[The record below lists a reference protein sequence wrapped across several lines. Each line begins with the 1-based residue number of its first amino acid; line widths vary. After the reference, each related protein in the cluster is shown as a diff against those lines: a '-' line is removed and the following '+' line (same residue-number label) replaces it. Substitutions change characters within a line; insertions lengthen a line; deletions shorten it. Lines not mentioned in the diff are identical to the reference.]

1 VQRQSHTVKP
11 PTKRLF
17 ACSALT
23 ITLASRSALAQ
34 DASAPGADATV
45 DASAV
50 IASQPTVE
58 LQPITV
64 PIAPAVA
71 PVIDREPLRPVVFAT
86 PPSREAF
93 DARRGVR
100 ITAAIGASL
109 GAGIAGA
116 LVSAGA
122 FLIPTASCSFCV
134 PPSFFTYTLGF
145 TLGLGTT
152 FFMPGAYVL
161 AANHF
166 NARGS
171 YWITF
176 GGFWGGALVGGLL
189 GSVTAA
195 SGQLVIAIGD
205 LVLGGLMPLAG
216 MAIAYELSATPVDDD
231 DALSAR
237 RAPSVQWTPSLAFGP
252 RGEPSLSLVGSF

>member
-1 VQRQSHTVKP
+1 MKP
-11 PTKRLF
+11 PSRHLL
-17 ACSALT
+17 AC
-23 ITLASRSALAQ
+23 ITLSLALASRSALAQ
-34 DASAPGADATV
+34 DASALGTDAAADTV
-45 DASAV
+45 AV
-50 IASQPTVE
+50 TAPQPSVE

-64 PIAPAVA
+64 PVTPAVTPAVA
-71 PVIDREPLRPVVFAT
+71 PMIDREPLRPVVFAT

-100 ITAAIGASL
+100 ITAAMGASL
-109 GAGIAGA
+109 GAGVAGA
-116 LVSAGA
+116 PLATGA
-122 FLIPTASCSFCV
+122 FFIPTASCSLCI

-145 TLGLGTT
+145 TLALGTT

-189 GSVTAA
+189 SSVTAT
-195 SGQLVIAIGD
+195 SGNIPIG
-205 LVLGGLMPLAG
+205 LGGAVLGMLMPLAG
-216 MAIAYELSATPVDDD
+216 MAIAYELSATPVSD
-231 DALSAR
+231 DAPTAR
-237 RAPSVQWTPSLAFGP
+237 RAPSVQWMPSLAFGP

>member
-1 VQRQSHTVKP
+1 VKP
-11 PTKRLF
+11 PSRHLL

-23 ITLASRSALAQ
+23 ITLASRSVLAQ
-34 DASAPGADATV
+34 DASAPGADAAV
-45 DASAV
+45 DADASAV
-50 IASQPTVE
+50 IAPQPSVE
-58 LQPITV
+58 LQPIVV
-64 PIAPAVA
+64 PVAPAVA
-71 PVIDREPLRPVVFAT
+71 PVIDREPPRSVVFAT

-100 ITAAIGASL
+100 VTAAIGASL

-122 FLIPTASCSFCV
+122 FLIPTASCSLCI
-134 PPSFFTYTLGF
+134 PPSFFTYALGF
-145 TLGLGTT
+145 TLGVGTT

-176 GGFWGGALVGGLL
+176 GGF
-189 GSVTAA
+189 
-195 SGQLVIAIGD
+195 
-205 LVLGGLMPLAG
+205 
-216 MAIAYELSATPVDDD
+216 
-231 DALSAR
+231 
-237 RAPSVQWTPSLAFGP
+237 
-252 RGEPSLSLVGSF
+252 